1 MHRPAPP
8 LETAPHRT
16 VRQIAL
22 HLCNCSLRARA
33 SAGLVRQPWTAEA
46 AVASP
51 ACHRHR
57 PRRTARRRPRNTQ
70 LDHTHP
76 HHRRPPRAGSDHRRD
91 LPRPDHCPP
100 IDGYARRN
108 HHTLHRRSASRRQT
122 RPVRGGRPP
131 PPCSR
136 GRPGTPDGLPCS
148 PPQSRRPLRRPSK
161 AAIARLRRRTAASHR
176 ASRLLP
182 RVTVHV
188 LEWQPLASPAI
199 VELRPH
205 SHRLP
210 ASPNAA
216 QKVRHPSPAPANP
229 PTSIFAPA
237 TRRPLPLR
245 SRRHR

>member
-1 MHRPAPP
+1 MIPIYIAEPMRPWHFLGASVIRTPRRRRISKSAFLSTAPLFVLSPLPTLRLEADAPPAPP

-16 VRQIAL
+16 APQIAL

-57 PRRTARRRPRNTQ
+57 PRRTARRRPRRTQ

-76 HHRRPPRAGSDHRRD
+76 HDRQPPRAGSDHRRD

-122 RPVRGGRPP
+122 RPVRGSGHRLRVPAP
-131 PPCSR
+131 R
-136 GRPGTPDGLPCS
+136 GRPRSTSRWPTMFASSILKAAPPD
-148 PPQSRRPLRRPSK
+148 RRTRPSHLQ
-161 AAIARLRRRTAASHR
+161 APRRRQSPGFTS
-176 ASRLLP
+176 LP
-182 RVTVHV
+182 RV
-188 LEWQPLASPAI
+188 
-199 VELRPH
+199 
-205 SHRLP
+205 
-210 ASPNAA
+210 
-216 QKVRHPSPAPANP
+216 KVP
-229 PTSIFAPA
+229 
-237 TRRPLPLR
+237 
-245 SRRHR
+245 